1 MELDDLKAKWQS
13 NTSNHTSTSKNK
25 IMELSQQKSYGPV
38 AALKT
43 ALGKQVMI
51 IPFLIVV
58 LVAQAV
64 RKPDLQT
71 DPFFGLFAGVI
82 VLAAAFFLA
91 AYYILGNMSRSDAP
105 VADRLKSQVRSLGQL
120 LWCYRLVSLA
130 GVVMLAVFIEMFKGV
145 GTARLMEPW
154 YEIDSWLR
162 WATYAG
168 LFVTVIFLSRS
179 RFHKDFGKHLEE
191 IRQNLSDI
199 E

>member
-1 MELDDLKAKWQS
+1 
-13 NTSNHTSTSKNK
+13 
-25 IMELSQQKSYGPV
+25 MELSQQKSYGPV

-58 LVAQAV
+58 LIVQAL
-64 RKPDLQT
+64 RKPDLQA
-71 DPFFGLFAGVI
+71 DPFFGLFAGII
-82 VLAAAFFLA
+82 VLASAFFVS
-91 AYYILGNMSRSDAP
+91 AYFILGNMSRSDAP

-130 GVVMLAVFIEMFKGV
+130 GVVMLAVFLEVFKGV

-162 WATYAG
+162 WGTYAV
-168 LFVTVIFLSRS
+168 LLIIVFILSRS
-179 RFHKDFGKHLEE
+179 RFHKDFGKHLDE
-191 IRQNLSDI
+191 IRQNLSAI